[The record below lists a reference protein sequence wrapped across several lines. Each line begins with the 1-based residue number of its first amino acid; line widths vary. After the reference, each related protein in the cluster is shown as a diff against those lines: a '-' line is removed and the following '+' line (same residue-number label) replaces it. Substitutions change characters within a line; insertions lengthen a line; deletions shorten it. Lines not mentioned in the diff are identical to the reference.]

1 MHELGLARGIAGI
14 AQENAKGRPLK
25 EVRVAIGP
33 LACVER
39 GALEFCWG
47 LVTES
52 TGIAGVGLGFLD
64 ADGDTFVVRE
74 LEFMEEA

>member
-1 MHELGLARGIAGI
+1 MHELGLARSIAGI
-14 AQENAKGRPLK
+14 AEENIKGRALK

-33 LACVER
+33 MACVER

-52 TGIAGVGLGFLD
+52 TGIAGVKLGFID
-64 ADGDTFVVRE
+64 ADDDTFVVKE
-74 LEFMEEA
+74 LEFMEEI

>member
-1 MHELGLARGIAGI
+1 MHELGLARSIAGI
-14 AQENAKGRPLK
+14 AEENAKGRNLK

-33 LACVER
+33 LACIER

-52 TGIAGVGLGFLD
+52 SGIAGVKLGFLD
-64 ADGDTFVVRE
+64 AEGDTFVVRE
-74 LEFMEEA
+74 LEFMEEL

>member
-1 MHELGLARGIAGI
+1 MHELGLARSIAGI
-14 AQENAKGRPLK
+14 AEENAKGRNLK

-33 LACVER
+33 LACIER

-52 TGIAGVGLGFLD
+52 SGIAGVKLGFLD
-64 ADGDTFVVRE
+64 AEGDTFVLRE
-74 LEFMEEA
+74 LEFMEEL

>member
-1 MHELGLARGIAGI
+1 MHELGLARSIAGI
-14 AQENAKGRPLK
+14 AEENAKGRKLK

-39 GALEFCWG
+39 GALEFCWD
-47 LVTES
+47 LVTEK
-52 TGIAGVGLGFLD
+52 TGIAGVDLGFIQ
-64 ADGDTFVVRE
+64 AEGDTFVVRE

>member
-1 MHELGLARGIAGI
+1 MHELGLARSIAGI
-14 AQENAKGRPLK
+14 AEENAKGRNLK

-33 LACVER
+33 LACIER

-52 TGIAGVGLGFLD
+52 SGIAGVKLGFLD
-64 ADGDTFVVRE
+64 AEGDTFVVRE
-74 LEFMEEA
+74 LEFIEEV